1 MKLSQ
6 FQRNVLRYIGIR
18 CASFAVRILLKTLRI
33 EIKNGDAIKKS
44 VAEKKNFI
52 SAFWHGSMIIGWYIH
67 RNENVAA
74 LVSQSKDG
82 HVLAAT
88 LEKWNFHVVRGSSS
102 TGGHDA
108 LYLMIDLIRENHSLT
123 ITPDGPRGPIYEM
136 KAGAVVTAKKTN
148 VPLFLVGIGIK
159 RKAVL
164 KSWDKFEIPA
174 PFTKVTV
181 IYSDPIWIE
190 DSLSREET
198 NKKIEECEALLNKLQ
213 KEALELC

>member
-6 FQRNVLRYIGIR
+6 LQRNVLRYIGIR
-18 CASFAVRILLKTLRI
+18 CASFAVRALLATLRI
-33 EIKNGDAIKKS
+33 EIRNGDTVKKF
-44 VAEKKNFI
+44 VAEKKNFV

-67 RNENVAA
+67 RNENVAS

-82 HVLAAT
+82 DVLAAT

-108 LYLMIDLIRENHSLT
+108 LYMMIDLIRENYSLT
-123 ITPDGPRGPIYEM
+123 ITPDGPRGPIYKM

-159 RKAVL
+159 KKAVL

-174 PFTKVTV
+174 PFTKIVV
-181 IYSDPIWIE
+181 IYSDPFWIE
-190 DSLSREET
+190 DGISHEET
-198 NKKIEECEALLNKLQ
+198 NKKIEECEALLNNLQ
-213 KEALELC
+213 KEAEKLC